1 MPAFGRGR
9 LNVDDLSVA
18 VEDEST
24 LVLLANGFDFNA
36 PQLVAAVGHHLG
48 DLMQIKCDV
57 VWQRNLDPLLG
68 SISRYM
74 SVELTLEALREAE
87 ELIVSSSTIEQQPK
101 AR

>member
-1 MPAFGRGR
+1 
-9 LNVDDLSVA
+9 
-18 VEDEST
+18 
-24 LVLLANGFDFNA
+24 
-36 PQLVAAVGHHLG
+36 
-48 DLMQIKCDV
+48 MQIKCDV